1 MVSATTT
8 PPAPTAPGSR
18 GPLQGTAGLREAAQG
33 FESLFTHMLLE
44 SMRKTVHK
52 GRLFHGGHGEDTFQ
66 DLRDTRIAEA
76 SSKHGKGLGIS
87 EMIVKR
93 YAKHVQAMEEQKGK
107 ALNILA
113 GPEAPAQTPGVKR
126 D

>member
-1 MVSATTT
+1 MA
-8 PPAPTAPGSR
+8 PPVPASPASR
-18 GPLQGTAGLREAAQG
+18 GPLHGRAGLREAAQG
-33 FESLFTHMLLE
+33 FESLFTHMLMQ

-52 GRLFHGGHGEDTFQ
+52 GRLFHGGQGEETFQ
-66 DLRDTRIAEA
+66 DLLDTRLSEA
-76 SSKHGKGLGIS
+76 STKHGKGLGIS

-107 ALNILA
+107 ALNIVA
-113 GPEAPAQTPGVKR
+113 GPEGPTPTPGVKR

>member
-1 MVSATTT
+1 MVAAATSR
-8 PPAPTAPGSR
+8 PVPASP
-18 GPLQGTAGLREAAQG
+18 GPLHGREGLRQAAQG
-33 FESLFTHMLLE
+33 FESLFTHMLLQ

-52 GRLFHGGHGEDTFQ
+52 SRLFHGGHGEETFQ
-66 DLRDTRIAEA
+66 DLLDTRMAEA

-107 ALNILA
+107 ALNIVA
-113 GPEAPAQTPGVKR
+113 GPEGSTQTPGVKR